1 MEHPAHG
8 HDPHKNTNTEVTNNS
23 AAPVPISATT
33 SPSPVPP
40 THISTNS
47 PQPITTA
54 TGTVAS
60 KYESNPFK
68 VSITGL
74 LTILKTN
81 PMPAILIGLVLILA
95 MVGLG
100 IAYAILGM
108 AMPTITAFLMIGGMV
123 LVLPVIVGAYSSLA
137 VSSMKGESKKTGEM
151 YNDAFKKIVPII
163 AAFILIGFVV
173 TLGLILLIIPGIIF
187 AAWFSLT
194 FIAMFD
200 ENLGAIDSMKRSK
213 ELVSGHVIEM
223 IGAMFAGSVLSGGTS
238 STGGGLLSP
247 AISLAPM
254 VGRYEQLKDLKASGA
269 TKPKVHWLNYLVFIV
284 IAAVIVL
291 IGLIT
296 ASIFNNIRNLSNKN
310 ADPSYQLNNYNYP
323 KPQYD
328 TPTNRSHIDYNSQDY
343 NTQ

>member
-1 MEHPAHG
+1 MEHPVNG
-8 HDPHKNTNTEVTNNS
+8 HNPHENTKTEEAKNS
-23 AAPVPISATT
+23 AAPVPISAAT

-40 THISTNS
+40 THISANS
-47 PQPITTA
+47 PQPITSTA
-54 TGTVAS
+54 GTVS
-60 KYESNPFK
+60 SNYESNPFK

-100 IAYAILGM
+100 IIFAILSK
-108 AMPTITAFLMIGGMV
+108 AMPVVSTVIMLGGLV

-137 VSSMKGESKKTGEM
+137 VSSMKGETKKTGEM

-173 TLGLILLIIPGIIF
+173 TIGLILLIIPGIIF

-238 STGGGLLSP
+238 SSGGGLLSP

-254 VGRYEQLKDLKASGA
+254 IGRYEQLKDLKARGV

-296 ASIFNNIRNLSNKN
+296 ASIFNSINNLSNKKS
-310 ADPSYQLNNYNYP
+310 DPYYQLNDYNYP
-323 KPQYD
+323 RPQYD
-328 TPTNRSHIDYNSQDY
+328 APTNRSRYDYNSQDY